1 MKLGLY
7 VNDGNNL
14 SVSTSIEFIKMLKEQ
29 NINYFDIKQ
38 QDEKCDLIVVFG
50 GDGTTV
56 RVINYAVKYD
66 IPAIVINTG
75 TVGFFSDFK
84 SNELKEALIAIK
96 DGCYCTERTLLNVE
110 YNGTSAIALNDIV
123 IKRKCDEES
132 TVVKLNVSINNQ
144 HVDEYF
150 ADGLIFSTP
159 TGSTAYSLSAGGS
172 VITPDS
178 EVFCLTPICAHS
190 FNSRSIVYNDKSIVS
205 VSKKQGSKA
214 VVYVDGN
221 KLFEMGDQPI
231 TITKSFSRFKLCLIK
246 NEFFKRLKIKLSRV
260 NL

>member
-7 VNDGNNL
+7 INDGNKL
-14 SVSTSIEFIKMLKEQ
+14 SISTAEEFIKLLQQE
-29 NINYFDIKQ
+29 NISFIDIKQ
-38 QDEKCDLIVVFG
+38 KDEKCDLIVVFG
-50 GDGTTV
+50 GDGSTV

-84 SNELKEALIAIK
+84 SNELKETLNCILN
-96 DGCYCTERTLLNVE
+96 GCYCTERTLINVE
-110 YNGTSAIALNDIV
+110 YNGQKAIALNDVV
-123 IKRKCDEES
+123 IKRKCDDES
-132 TVVKLNVSINNQ
+132 TVVKLKVYINDQ
-144 HVDEYF
+144 YVDEYF

-178 EVFCLTPICAHS
+178 EVFSLTPICAHS
-190 FNSRSIVYNDKSIVS
+190 FNSRSIIYNDKSIVK
-205 VSKKQGSKA
+205 VEKKQGSKA

-221 KLFEMGDQPI
+221 KTFELGDEPI

-260 NL
+260 EL

>member
-7 VNDGNNL
+7 VNESNPL
-14 SVSTSIEFIKMLKEQ
+14 SISTSKDFIELLKEQ
-29 NINYFDIKQ
+29 NIKFIDIKQ
-38 QDEKCDLIVVFG
+38 VDELCDLIVVFG

-56 RVINYAVKYD
+56 RVINYAIKYD

-84 SNELKEALIAIK
+84 SSELKEALQAILN
-96 DGCYCTERTLLNVE
+96 GCYCSERALINVE
-110 YNGTSAIALNDIV
+110 YNGKTAIALNDVV
-123 IKRKCDEES
+123 IKRKNDDES
-132 TVVKLNVSINNQ
+132 TVVKLKVFINNQ
-144 HVDEYF
+144 LVDEYF

-178 EVFCLTPICAHS
+178 EVFSLTPICAHS

-205 VSKKQGSKA
+205 VKKKQDSKA

-221 KLFEMGDQPI
+221 KFVELGDEPI

-260 NL
+260 DL

>member
-7 VNDGNNL
+7 INDGNSL
-14 SVSTSIEFIKMLKEQ
+14 SVSTAEEFVKLLKQQ
-29 NINYFDIKQ
+29 NIGYFDIKKV
-38 QDEKCDLIVVFG
+38 DEKCDLIVVFG

-84 SNELKEALIAIK
+84 SNELKEALNCIIS
-96 DGCYCTERTLLNVE
+96 GCYCTERSLLNVE
-110 YNGTSAIALNDIV
+110 YNGKNAIALNDIV
-123 IKRKCDEES
+123 IKRKCDDES
-132 TVVKLNVSINNQ
+132 TVVKLNVTINDQ
-144 HVDEYF
+144 FVDEYF

-178 EVFCLTPICAHS
+178 EVFSLTPICAHS
-190 FNSRSIVYNDKSIVS
+190 FNSRSIIYNDKSIVK
-205 VSKKQGSKA
+205 VSKNPKTKA

-221 KLFEMGDQPI
+221 KLFELGDEPI
-231 TITKSFSRFKLCLIK
+231 VITKSFSRFKLCLIK

-260 NL
+260 